1 MEPKGSMSAE
11 HHRPVPAEGLGL
23 MQLSFDPSHKPGGL
37 YIYMGLGFRVQG
49 LGFGVLGIYVGPERV
64 LYGLRV

>member
-37 YIYMGLGFRVQG
+37 YIYMGLGFRVQ
-49 LGFGVLGIYVGPERV
+49 V
-64 LYGLRV
+64 